1 MWAVIRASFVSSV
14 VIQSHDRSFPK
25 VRNYIM
31 QLPRHGLG
39 VDNDMMVETKKQ
51 SWSWNDWRE
60 EMSGTAVKKIPPMQY
75 TSSTSSAIT
84 VMHKGTRIWI
94 YLLRDGQPQV
104 TGRDRQLQQA
114 YKIHMSV
121 MGQPG
126 LEVRVC
132 SVRGSALCVCVC
144 VWGGGA
150 LCVWVLLFGRFISYT
165 DIVTCNHPYRW
176 SC

>member
-1 MWAVIRASFVSSV
+1 MKCGSLRCVGVS
-14 VIQSHDRSFPK
+14 
-25 VRNYIM
+25 
-31 QLPRHGLG
+31 G
-39 VDNDMMVETKKQ
+39 V
-51 SWSWNDWRE
+51 
-60 EMSGTAVKKIPPMQY
+60 SGTAVKKIPPMQY

-132 SVRGSALCVCVC
+132 GVGGVRCVRGEGDVV
-144 VWGGGA
+144 
-150 LCVWVLLFGRFISYT
+150 CVWVLLIGGFS
-165 DIVTCNHPYRW
+165 
-176 SC
+176 S